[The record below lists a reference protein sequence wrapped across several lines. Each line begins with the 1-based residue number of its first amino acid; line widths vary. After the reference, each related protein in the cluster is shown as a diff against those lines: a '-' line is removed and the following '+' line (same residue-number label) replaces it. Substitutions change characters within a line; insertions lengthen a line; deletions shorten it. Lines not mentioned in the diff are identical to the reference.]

1 MRLSGMNTRPK
12 PAEVKPASGAKYG
25 EYTPGPYAE
34 EANRFLRQCLRQIWN
49 EDTFRQAEQ
58 KKIFTTTPYVTARL
72 FLSSDDWNRY
82 LWILHHGSLEGCAL

>member
-1 MRLSGMNTRPK
+1 MKIN
-12 PAEVKPASGAKYG
+12 PAGRNPASPASASGARYE

-34 EANRFLRQCLRQIWN
+34 EACVFLRQCLRQVWN
-49 EDTFRQAEQ
+49 EDTFRLAEQ
-58 KKIFTTTPYVTARL
+58 KKMFTTTPYVTARL